1 MRIEIWAD
9 VVCPWAYIGK
19 RRLEAALADPA
30 LAARD
35 TEVVWRPYR
44 VDPTAPAQAVPM
56 EPAHRDP
63 MVDAAAARC
72 SVGPSDTESPASADD
87 QVPISRIAAA
97 EGLGPNWRATWRSRS
112 HDAHRLLALAHE
124 HGGGTLQD
132 TVAEHLMRAHFV
144 EGHDISARDTL
155 RTIATTAGF
164 TEAAAL
170 LDTDAADRTVRE
182 LRLIGKARGIKTS
195 PTIIVGDRALAG
207 AQPPDVIADF
217 LATAGPK
224 RDVPEEVGRLRY
236 AESLLELRDPLG
248 ALTLLQ
254 PLLDKHGDDLNVR
267 RLSARAYFASAQLG
281 RARHTLEQLVTDL
294 PDDSYLRLMLG
305 RTLQRLNLDE
315 QAAPHLKIAAAMT
328 PEFA

>member
-19 RRLEAALADPA
+19 RRLEAALADSA
-30 LAARD
+30 WSARD
-35 TEVVWRPYR
+35 TDVVWRPYR
-44 VDPTAPAQAVPM
+44 IDPTAPAQAVPT
-56 EPAHRDP
+56 EPDRRDP
-63 MVDAAAARC
+63 MIDAAAARC
-72 SVGPSDTESPASADD
+72 AVDPSTTQSRATAADR
-87 QVPISRIAAA
+87 VPISRIAAA
-97 EGLGPNWRATWRSRS
+97 EGLGPNWGPAWRSSS

-124 HGGGTLQD
+124 HGGSTLQD

-155 RTIATTAGF
+155 RTIAATAGF
-164 TEAAAL
+164 AEAAAL

-182 LRLIGKARGIKTS
+182 LRLIGKARGIRTS
-195 PTIIVGDRALAG
+195 PTIVVGDRALAG
-207 AQPPDVIADF
+207 AQPPDVIAEF
-217 LATAGPK
+217 LAAAGPE

-236 AESLLELRDPLG
+236 AESLLDLRDPLG
-248 ALTLLQ
+248 ALTLLR
-254 PLLDKHGDDLNVR
+254 PLLDDHGDDLNVR
-267 RLSARAYFASAQLG
+267 RLAARAYFTSAQLG
-281 RARHTLEQLVTDL
+281 RARQTLEQLVAEV

-305 RTLQRLNLDE
+305 RTLQRLHLDD